1 MHTFQSKTHTRWRK
15 CSLNRILYY
24 FTLFFWLTVAAS
36 RDRPS
41 GCDYIVA
48 GKDWRVQPL
57 IRQRQPANDD
67 HKNSEEKESMS
78 GILKA
83 LLVFKR
89 FGAAKS
95 MRRVSESHSP
105 PSAITKTRRVWR
117 NMAGLNATRIINEG
131 LVALTLALLLAF
143 PFIARH

>member
-1 MHTFQSKTHTRWRK
+1 
-15 CSLNRILYY
+15 
-24 FTLFFWLTVAAS
+24 
-36 RDRPS
+36 
-41 GCDYIVA
+41 
-48 GKDWRVQPL
+48 
-57 IRQRQPANDD
+57 
-67 HKNSEEKESMS
+67 MS

-117 NMAGLNATRIINEG
+117 NMAGLNATRIINDG
-131 LVALTLALLLAF
+131 LVALMLALLLAF